1 MTKTE
6 EEIRSILEQQ
16 FTPAFMEVIDESHL
30 HAGHMEASEGLATH
44 FRITIV
50 SEKFEGILP
59 IKQHRLIYAAL
70 KQQLNEGVHAL
81 ALNTIK
87 PSKWQA

>member
-6 EEIRSILEQQ
+6 EEIRRILEQQ
-16 FTPAFMEVIDESHL
+16 FTPAFMEVMDESHL
-30 HAGHMEASEGLATH
+30 HAGHMEATEGLATH

-50 SEKFEGILP
+50 SEKFEGLLP

-81 ALNTIK
+81 ALSTIK
-87 PSKWQA
+87 PSKWQV

>member
-6 EEIRSILEQQ
+6 KEIRRILEQQ
-16 FTPAFMEVIDESHL
+16 FKPVFMEVIDESHL

-50 SEKFEGILP
+50 SENFEGLLP
-59 IKQHRLIYAAL
+59 IKQHRLIYTAL
-70 KQQLNEGVHAL
+70 QQQLKDGLHAL
-81 ALNTIK
+81 ALSTIK